1 MSTIDIP
8 TSGPTDGGRPK
19 NARTER
25 GSARGEDPST
35 APVRRR
41 RRRRVGRERTNW
53 PATILLLVCSL
64 SVLVP
69 LLITINMSLKTSGQ
83 AVDGQAFS
91 LPAPLSLQSFTE
103 AWELT
108 SFPRALGMS
117 AFITAVSVAGEI
129 VISALA
135 AYAIVR
141 NWERRLFRW
150 SFFYLLAAMFIPFPV
165 VALPQVQLTGIL
177 GLDNPLGVAIL
188 HIVFALAFNTMLFTA
203 FMRSIPIELEESM
216 RMDGASTWQTFWQ
229 LIFPLLAPMAAT
241 VGIFAFLGSWND
253 YMMPSLIT
261 SNPELQTIPV
271 LQQMFQTQ
279 FSNSYNIA
287 FASYLMAMAPAI
299 IVYLLA
305 QRWVISGL
313 TQGAVK

>member
-1 MSTIDIP
+1 MSTTTTLP
-8 TSGPTDGGRPK
+8 RPGVTDDASSAPRRP
-19 NARTER
+19 RR
-25 GSARGEDPST
+25 GSRSD
-35 APVRRR
+35 RR
-41 RRRRVGRERTNW
+41 
-53 PATILLLVCSL
+53 ATGLTVILLVCSL

-69 LLITINMSLKTSGQ
+69 LLVTVSMAFKTGAQ
-83 AVDGQAFS
+83 AVDGKAFS
-91 LPAPLSLQSFTE
+91 LPSPWSLEGFVG

-108 SFPRALGMS
+108 DFPRAFAVS
-117 AFITAVSVAGEI
+117 VFVTAVSVAGEI
-129 VISALA
+129 IISALA

-141 NWERRLFRW
+141 NWDRRLFRW

-165 VALPQVQLTGIL
+165 VALPQVRLTGIV

-203 FMRSIPIELEESM
+203 FLRSIPIELEESM
-216 RMDGASTWQTFWQ
+216 RMDGASTTKVFLR
-229 LIFPLLAPMAAT
+229 LILPLLGPMAAT

-253 YMMPSLIT
+253 FMMPSLIT

-271 LQQMFQTQ
+271 LQQMFQSQ
-279 FSNSYNIA
+279 FSNSYNVA

-299 IVYLLA
+299 VVFAIT